1 MQRQIVS
8 EIQPLQLD
16 VYVAFFLLKSLKPS
30 MFKGLNVLKIQR
42 VGMEKSYWTAIAS
55 ERNPRFAMPY

>member
-16 VYVAFFLLKSLKPS
+16 VYVAFFLLKSFKSS

-42 VGMEKSYWTAIAS
+42 IGMEKVAG
-55 ERNPRFAMPY
+55 